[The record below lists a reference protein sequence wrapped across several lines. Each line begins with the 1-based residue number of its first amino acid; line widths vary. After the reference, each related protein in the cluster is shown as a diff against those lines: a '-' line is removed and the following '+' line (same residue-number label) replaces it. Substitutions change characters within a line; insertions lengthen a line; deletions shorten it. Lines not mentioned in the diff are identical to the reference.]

1 MQVSKKLTLAGAAS
15 AALLLTAACTS
26 SDTASTSV
34 TVSTSVAEQCRP
46 MPLTK
51 GVTPILKGGSMP
63 TEQDIL
69 SWISNWALKPV
80 ADLQSNTTFKD
91 LGWDSLDTVELV
103 LALEDYLGKPIPDE
117 EAEKLQKVGD
127 VVTYVQKNF

>member
-1 MQVSKKLTLAGAAS
+1 
-15 AALLLTAACTS
+15 
-26 SDTASTSV
+26 
-34 TVSTSVAEQCRP
+34 

-69 SWISNWALKPV
+69 SWISNWASIPV
-80 ADLQSNTTFKD
+80 ERLQNNPTFTD

-103 LALEDYLGKPIPDE
+103 LALEDYLGKAIPDE

-127 VVTYVQKNF
+127 VVTYVQNNF

>member
-1 MQVSKKLTLAGAAS
+1 
-15 AALLLTAACTS
+15 
-26 SDTASTSV
+26 
-34 TVSTSVAEQCRP
+34 
-46 MPLTK
+46 
-51 GVTPILKGGSMP
+51 MP

-69 SWISNWALKPV
+69 SWISNWASIPV
-80 ADLQSNTTFKD
+80 ADLQSNTTFTD

-127 VVTYVQKNF
+127 VVTYIQNNF